1 MEAVAKIK
9 NCPMSVRKMRLVV
22 DNIRG
27 KDVDTALNILKYTRK
42 EAAQVLEKVVIAA
55 IANWEV
61 KAGEGVDAADYD
73 LVIKTAFADQGPMLK
88 RFRPAPFGRAH
99 RIRKHTNHVTIIVE
113 NLVLLPEEGED
124 YDDDDELEE
133 DEVYEADARDEDD
146 TDINDDNGGDDEDDD
161 NEK

>member
-1 MEAVAKIK
+1 
-9 NCPMSVRKMRLVV
+9 MSVRKMRLVV

-27 KDVDTALNILKYTRK
+27 QEVDKALNILKFTRK
-42 EAAQVLEKVVIAA
+42 EASQWLEKVLVSA

-99 RIRKHTNHVTIIVE
+99 RIRKHTNHITISVQ
-113 NLVLLPEEGED
+113 NRVLLPQEEEG
-124 YDDDDELEE
+124 YEE
-133 DEVYEADARDEDD
+133 VIEEAVVEGAES
-146 TDINDDNGGDDEDDD
+146 
-161 NEK
+161 